1 MKRLDLPLILDVL
14 FYSFCTF
21 LISVGLLRYGRA
33 PTGIAISVSVLLAA
47 AAGAGCFLLIYLRHR
62 KHSLSRAE
70 RERKEKLLLH
80 LALER
85 EERLNKQLLAAF
97 TADGRGA
104 IEQNGIISVD
114 GEANIPLFTMQPVSA
129 DAVAK
134 LIRSYGEIPFTLLV
148 NELTPEAERLLLSFG
163 RKAVRGDEIFDLFER
178 TATTPEKLICGEIPR
193 PRARAKFR
201 RIFAK
206 RNARP
211 FFVSGALLLLMSF
224 FTFFPVYYIISGS
237 ILLFAAMAVR
247 LLGTV

>member
-114 GEANIPLFTMQPVSA
+114 GEANGPLFTMQPVRSEIDPQLWGDPLYA
-129 DAVAK
+129 LGQRTYARSRTVA
-134 LIRSYGEIPFTLLV
+134 PLV
-148 NELTPEAERLLLSFG
+148 RQKSG
-163 RKAVRGDEIFDLFER
+163 
-178 TATTPEKLICGEIPR
+178 PR
-193 PRARAKFR
+193 R
-201 RIFAK
+201 
-206 RNARP
+206 
-211 FFVSGALLLLMSF
+211 
-224 FTFFPVYYIISGS
+224 
-237 ILLFAAMAVR
+237 
-247 LLGTV
+247 